1 MGNERIINS
10 TKELCDLITWT
21 WNHEKFSLNINS
33 YVFKI
38 DVDILQ
44 CLRENIE
51 IDITPEHIFMLSFDN
66 CVFEETFTFNW
77 TVLDKVSFNKTIFK
91 KDTFFSGAVFKGE
104 SVFDKAVFKMGTY
117 FNGTVFENN
126 TTFTDTVFEQKV
138 SFLNSH
144 LDGKI
149 RFYRTLFKGDTNFD
163 NSKFKDLADFWNATF
178 YHKTIFHKTDF
189 WETTVFSTT
198 TFKENVLF
206 TYTLINKLVIF
217 RDTNF
222 EKGLDLSLAIIS
234 GQISIF
240 NINLSDF
247 MDVKDTNDVEEF
259 ENNVSE
265 KGVITRKNKRET
277 FRILKMQLMSIQNNI
292 DALHYY
298 SFEMKSFEKQLH
310 QDIFE
315 NKLYKNSLPNYLVL
329 KLNRFSNKNGTSW
342 LRGIVFTSL
351 VGYLF
356 FYLSIIATENYV
368 VGFQNFNID
377 DFEKCFKY
385 FFIFMLPT
393 HNINYM
399 DVENPTWLFYVID
412 FLGRIFVSYGI
423 YQTIQAF
430 RKYKSK

>member
-1 MGNERIINS
+1 MKNDRIIKS
-10 TKELCDLITWT
+10 TKELSDLITWT
-21 WNHEKFSLNINS
+21 YNHEKFSIIIS
-33 YVFKI
+33 DYVFKI
-38 DVDILQ
+38 DIDISK
-44 CLRENIE
+44 CIRENIE
-51 IDITPEHIFMLSFDN
+51 IDLTPEHIFSLSFDN
-66 CVFEETFTFNW
+66 CVFKGTFTFNW
-77 TVLDKVSFNKTIFK
+77 TVVDNVSFNKTIFENK
-91 KDTFFSGAVFKGE
+91 TFFSGAVFKGG
-104 SVFDKAVFKMGTY
+104 VRFDNAVFKMDTY
-117 FNGTVFENN
+117 FDGTVFEND
-126 TTFTDTVFEQKV
+126 TTFIDTVFEQNV
-138 SFLNSH
+138 SFINSH
-144 LDGKI
+144 IDGKI
-149 RFYRTLFKGDTNFD
+149 RFYRTLFKGDTNFN

-178 YHKTIFHKTDF
+178 FRKTIFYKTDF

-234 GQISIF
+234 GQTSIF

-247 MDVKDTNDVEEF
+247 KDVKDTNDVDEF

-277 FRILKMQLMSIQNNI
+277 FRILKMQLMSNQNNI

-298 SFEMKSFEKQLH
+298 SFEMRAFEKQLD

-315 NKLYKNSLPNYLVL
+315 NKIYKNSIQNYFILI
-329 KLNRFSNKNGTSW
+329 LNRYSNKYGTSW
-342 LRGIVFTSL
+342 WTGFLFTSFM
-351 VGYLF
+351 GCLF
-356 FYLSIIATENYV
+356 FYLSLITTKNYV
-368 VGFQNFNID
+368 LGIPYFNLD
-377 DFEKCFKY
+377 DFEKCVKY
-385 FFIFMLPT
+385 FFMFMLPI

-399 DVENPTWLFYVID
+399 DAEKPTFLFYVFD
-412 FLGRIFVSYGI
+412 FFGRIFVSYGI